1 MVLYRVKHDDE
12 FAAAPPHSGWTHD
25 DALVSEAEAVAP
37 RIAALKAALDAGALP
52 EVAFVAGYLIA
63 YATVR
68 HGGWLCGRRQRPIV
82 VEEPM
87 CQPPR
92 RPAGITLVDG
102 TRVTELPGWDIGGK
116 AAAKLNQHEAETG
129 AAVTIAR
136 LFAEWQLQGIPL
148 YAAASIAH
156 WASGH
161 RPFRLLNHVPSVQ
174 SVLHMQIGGERCVT
188 AFVKLEQLSRR
199 IEDRDPFSFVVHDL
213 KHMENFVGGECYAEQ
228 IGLLRALGRPELS
241 QQVAHLD
248 EQFQNHFAY
257 VLADMNS
264 RADHLFAF
272 FKGKL
277 LCAHV
282 RWLAA
287 QDRQHAATDEDQPAL
302 AQFRRLEGEHDTK
315 PSRELSSEQQIAFS
329 ALHKPSDQPNRIW
342 LSQRE
347 EETFG
352 ELFARVLE
360 TLGLQQGS
368 KARNDAE
375 VLYNIDPLS
384 HVHKKGFSLPNL
396 VAHFRAAG
404 MAHITSIGAQ
414 VVAEQVVAERQTT
427 EGEQDVRT
435 GQGEMLLNEP

>member
-12 FAAAPPHSGWTHD
+12 FAVAPPHSGWSHD
-25 DALVSEAEAVAP
+25 VALESEAEAVAP

-92 RPAGITLVDG
+92 RPAGIPPVDCDV
-102 TRVTELPGWDIGGK
+102 TRVTELPGWDIGEK
-116 AAAKLNQHEAETG
+116 ATAKLNQHEAETG
-129 AAVTIAR
+129 AVVTIAR

-174 SVLHMQIGGERCVT
+174 SVLRMQIGGERCVT
-188 AFVKLEQLSRR
+188 AFVKPEQLSRR

-213 KHMENFVGGECYAEQ
+213 KHMENFVGGGCYAEQ
-228 IGLLRALGRPELS
+228 IGLLRALGSPELS
-241 QQVAHLD
+241 KHVAHLD

-287 QDRQHAATDEDQPAL
+287 QDKQHSATDEEQAAL
-302 AQFRRLEGEHDTK
+302 AQSRSLEGEHDTE
-315 PSRELSSEQQIAFS
+315 PSREVSSERQVGFS
-329 ALHKPSDQPNRIW
+329 ALHKPSDWPNRIW

-360 TLGLQQGS
+360 CLGLEQGS

-375 VLYNIDPLS
+375 VLYDIDPLS

-404 MAHITSIGAQ
+404 MTHIASIGA
-414 VVAEQVVAERQTT
+414 QVVAERQTT
-427 EGEQDVRT
+427 EEERNART
-435 GQGEMLLNEP
+435 GQGEILLNEP